1 MKPTFSIFAAA
12 ILLLASG
19 GAEAARRAST
29 LMLPH
34 PSCYLSSTDTSYQSD
49 RGCRHRSKLWHVAR
63 QSRIAHLRSKNNPG
77 SALAPLPR
85 TMASEPRTST
95 GTTTSP

>member
-1 MKPTFSIFAAA
+1 MKPTFSIFVAA

-34 PSCYLSSTDTSYQSD
+34 PSCHLSSD
-49 RGCRHRSKLWHVAR
+49 RGCRHRSKLWRVAR
-63 QSRIAHLRSKNNPG
+63 QSRIAHMRKEAQAQRLRP
-77 SALAPLPR
+77 
-85 TMASEPRTST
+85 
-95 GTTTSP
+95 